1 MGFQSRGI
9 VVNVG
14 PDWYGFSFAL
24 IVIIGFGGLG
34 ILFAWGKPKLMN
46 IIIYATTAFV
56 LFAQLV
62 YVLVLA

>member
-1 MGFQSRGI
+1 MVLII
-9 VVNVG
+9 V

-34 ILFAWGKPKLMN
+34 IIFTWGKPMVMSL
-46 IIIYATTAFV
+46 IICVTTAFV
-56 LFAQLV
+56 IYAQLV